1 MSSAVCLF
9 ILHHPEKEKG
19 FLVGTKS
26 SGPAANSIIR
36 SPSLDRVLWHA
47 AVPDA
52 DADAC
57 VPARRFPGVSLLRYS
72 SASCMTSH
80 NPAAGVAS
88 TKHPVA
94 PLVPAWGGLRRHASL
109 IPCQSAGP
117 TVWDIQASSVQCIS
131 ACVVL
136 RAAGVGAGHG
146 SQVPDQS
153 GDETDGLNETLCPC
167 DFKHVRIPLLPFAFR
182 GLTACLLRGHC
193 QPCSA
198 YAAMHR
204 SPTCES
210 NASAKIS
217 LRLSE
222 CRKALRSSPSKHL
235 ACLSQRVFMSVASVS
250 PLTAVRAST
259 RAELPAGRDDCGR
272 RAQPAPGEPAG
283 PGGEAARRHR
293 RVPLGDR
300 PRPGVPLQSEEQRAA
315 LENGVCAAA
324 ASVQGEGCGAASCQY
339 WMQPQTQDTVA

>member
-1 MSSAVCLF
+1 MTSLVMSSAVCLF

-26 SGPAANSIIR
+26 SGPVASSIIR

-47 AVPDA
+47 VVPDA

-72 SASCMTSH
+72 SGSCMTSH

-117 TVWDIQASSVQCIS
+117 TVWDIQASSVQCII

-167 DFKHVRIPLLPFAFR
+167 DFKHVRIPLLPCCPVPLAVSSP
-182 GLTACLLRGHC
+182 AHWSLL
-193 QPCSA
+193 QPCVSSRRLCDHSLVITSDA
-198 YAAMHR
+198 C
-204 SPTCES
+204 CEGT
-210 NASAKIS
+210 
-217 LRLSE
+217 
-222 CRKALRSSPSKHL
+222 
-235 ACLSQRVFMSVASVS
+235 VS
-250 PLTAVRAST
+250 PAVHTRLCTAVRPV
-259 RAELPAGRDDCGR
+259 RAM
-272 RAQPAPGEPAG
+272 Q
-283 PGGEAARRHR
+283 
-293 RVPLGDR
+293 VPR
-300 PRPGVPLQSEEQRAA
+300 SA
-315 LENGVCAAA
+315 
-324 ASVQGEGCGAASCQY
+324 
-339 WMQPQTQDTVA
+339 